1 MTMAQPTS
9 RDAPLL
15 LERESERA
23 ALAGDLEDV
32 VAGRGRLVFLE
43 GEAGIGK
50 TAVVHLFLRS
60 QKATSRVHEG
70 ACDPLFTPRPLGPFV
85 DIAASIGGE
94 LQRVVAADGQA
105 YEVATS
111 LMRYLAGREP
121 TILVLEDVHWADEA
135 SLDVLRLL
143 GRRIEPLRALVLAT
157 LRNDE
162 LTRTHPLRVVMGE
175 LASSSAVARRQLAP
189 LSLAAVTQLARPTG
203 FDPGAVFDRT
213 GGNPLFVTE
222 VLAAGGAEIPA
233 TVRDAVLARAARLAP
248 GARDAVEKL
257 SVIPYELLE
266 VPPEDLAECLDSGL
280 LTPTATAV
288 AFRHELTR
296 EAIEESLRPD
306 SRAALHRRA
315 LRSLEKLPTEAR
327 DPARLAYHAEGAGD
341 RAAVLAHAPTAASR
355 SASLGAH
362 REAVAQYTRALRFG
376 DDLPELGRAKL
387 LERLSFECYL
397 TGELDRALDAQAA
410 ALEHRRRLG
419 DPLAEGDALRTY
431 SRLLRYTGRVD
442 EAFAAAHAAVRQLE
456 STPGRELAM
465 AYCNLSHLYMS
476 SEDEAPTVEWGEK
489 ARALAEQLGDD
500 ESLMYALGNTAQLAV
515 IEREAGAPE
524 RIAELFDRCCAADLD
539 EYAGRTFVMWV
550 WWAPRGRSYAEA
562 DEHLEEGL
570 EYCESR
576 GLDLWRL
583 YLLAYRARACLDRGI
598 WDEAVNVARLVIDD
612 QRSSPMPRIVALS
625 VLGLVRARR
634 GDPDV
639 WPVLEEA
646 WRLAS
651 PTRELQRIE
660 PAAIARAEAAWLE
673 GRPELVEADVVAALA
688 LARARRREWIVGEL
702 AYWRWRAGGLD
713 ASPEIEGPF
722 GLQMSGQWELAAA
735 AWDELDSP
743 YEAALARAD
752 GDEGAQRRALDELTA
767 LGAQAAVAIVARRLR
782 EQGAQGVPRGPRRS
796 TRASP
801 AGLTARET
809 EVLELLAE
817 GFRNAEIAERL
828 ILSRKTV
835 DHHVS
840 SILRKLTVRSR
851 GEAVAA
857 ATRLGLLED
866 R

>member
-1 MTMAQPTS
+1 MATAPPTS
-9 RDAPLL
+9 QNALPL
-15 LERESERA
+15 LERDSERA

-32 VAGRGRLVFLE
+32 VAGHGRLVFLE
-43 GEAGIGK
+43 GESGVGK
-50 TAVVHLFLRS
+50 TAIVRLFLQS
-60 QKATSRVHEG
+60 QKTTSRVHQG

-85 DIAASIGGE
+85 DVAASVGGE
-94 LQRVVAADGQA
+94 LQRVVAADGKP
-105 YEVATS
+105 YEVATA
-111 LMRYLAGREP
+111 LMRYLGGRDT
-121 TILVLEDVHWADEA
+121 TILLLEDVHWADEA
-135 SLDVLRLL
+135 SLDVLRLI

-189 LSLAAVTQLARPTG
+189 LSLAAVTQLARSTG
-203 FDPGAVFDRT
+203 FDPGTLFERT

-266 VPPEDLAECLDSGL
+266 ISQDDLAECLDSGL

-306 SRAALHRRA
+306 RRAALHRQA
-315 LRSLEKLPTEAR
+315 LRSLEKLPAKAR
-327 DPARLAYHAEGAGD
+327 DPALLAYHAEGAGD
-341 RAAVLAHAPTAASR
+341 GAAVLTHAPAAASR

-362 REAVAQYTRALRFG
+362 REAVAQYARALRFG
-376 DDLPELGRAKL
+376 NELPELGRANL

-397 TGELDRALDAQAA
+397 TGEFDRALEAQAA
-410 ALEHRRRLG
+410 ALEHRHRLG

-456 STPGRELAM
+456 STRGRELAM

-476 SEDEAPTVEWGEK
+476 SEDEAPTVEWGQK
-489 ARALAEQLGDD
+489 ARALAEQLGDE
-500 ESLMYALGNTAQLAV
+500 ESLMYALGNMAQLAI
-515 IEREAGAPE
+515 IEREPGAPE
-524 RIAELFDRCCAADLD
+524 RIAELFERSCAAGLD
-539 EYAGRTFVMWV
+539 EHAGRAFVMWV
-550 WWAPRGRSYAEA
+550 WWAARGRSYAQA

-583 YLLAYRARACLDRGI
+583 YLLAYRARSCLDRGI
-598 WDEAVNVARLVIDD
+598 WDEAVDVARLVIDD

-634 GDPDV
+634 GDPDI
-639 WPVLEEA
+639 WPVLDEA

-651 PTRELQRIE
+651 PTGELQRIE
-660 PAAIARAEAAWLE
+660 PAAMARAEAAWLE
-673 GRPELVEADVVAALA
+673 GRPELVAADVVAALA
-688 LARARRREWIVGEL
+688 LARARGRGWIVGEL

-713 ASPEIEGPF
+713 ADPEIEGPF
-722 GLQMSGQWELAAA
+722 GLQVSGQWELAAA
-735 AWDELDSP
+735 AWDELESP
-743 YEAALARAD
+743 YEAAVARAD
-752 GDEGAQRRALDELTA
+752 GDEAAQREALDGLTA
-767 LGAQAAVAIVARRLR
+767 LGARAAAAIVARGLR
-782 EQGAQGVPRGPRRS
+782 EKGAQGVPRGPRRS

-809 EVLELLAE
+809 DVLELLAE
-817 GFRNAEIAERL
+817 GYRNAEIAERL
-828 ILSRKTV
+828 FLSRKTV

-840 SILRKLTVRSR
+840 SILRKLAVRNR

-857 ATRLGLLED
+857 ATRIGLLED